1 MEFKDYYKILGLAR
15 EATQDE
21 IKSAYRRLA
30 RKYHPDVSKEANAE
44 ERFKEVGEAYEALR
58 DPEKRA
64 AYDGLLDGRWQEG
77 QEFRPPPGWDSGF
90 EFSGGFGDEAA
101 ARHFSEFF
109 ESLFGGGGVR
119 GARTR
124 GGIRGED
131 HHARIKI
138 GLEDAYHGAT
148 RTITLQTAQTD
159 AQGRVALRPH
169 SLNVKIPAGVTEGQR
184 IRLAGQGG
192 QGMGNAP
199 PGDLYLEILYEAHP
213 LYKAD
218 GHDIH
223 LNLPVTP
230 WEAALGAKVP
240 VPTLGGTV
248 DLKIPA
254 GTQSGQRLRLKGRGL
269 PGTPPGDQYVVIQ
282 IHAPKAETE
291 EQRRL
296 YEQLAEAMPVN
307 PRASLGV

>member
-1 MEFKDYYKILGLAR
+1 MEFKDYYKILGLER
-15 EATQDE
+15 KATQDE
-21 IKSAYRRLA
+21 IKSAYRKLA
-30 RKYHPDVSKEANAE
+30 RKYHPDVSKEADAE
-44 ERFKEVGEAYEALR
+44 ERFKEVSEAYEALR

-101 ARHFSEFF
+101 ARHFSDFF
-109 ESLFGGGGVR
+109 ESLFGGGGAR
-119 GARTR
+119 GARGR

-138 GLEDAYHGAT
+138 ALEDAYHGAT
-148 RTITLQTAQTD
+148 RTITLQAARAD
-159 AQGRVALRPH
+159 EHGRVTLRPH

-192 QGMGNAP
+192 QAMGDAP
-199 PGDLYLEILYEAHP
+199 PGDLYLEILFEAHP
-213 LYKAD
+213 QYKAD
-218 GHDIH
+218 GRDIY

-240 VPTLGGTV
+240 VPTLGGAV

-269 PGTPPGDQYVVIQ
+269 PGSPPGDQYVVIQ
-282 IHAPKAETE
+282 IHAPKAEND

-307 PRASLGV
+307 PRTSLGV

>member
-64 AYDGLLDGRWQEG
+64 AYDHLLDGRWQEG

-90 EFSGGFGDEAA
+90 EFSGGFDEDAGG
-101 ARHFSEFF
+101 RHFSEFF
-109 ESLFGGGGVR
+109 ETLFGGLGGR
-119 GARTR
+119 RARAR
-124 GGIRGED
+124 GGIRGDD

-138 GLEDAYHGAT
+138 GLEDAYRGAT
-148 RTITLQTAQTD
+148 RTITLQVAEGN
-159 AQGRVALRPH
+159 AQGTVDLRPH
-169 SLNVKIPAGVTEGQR
+169 SLKVKIPAGVTEGQR

-192 QGMGNAP
+192 RALGNAP
-199 PGDLYLEILYEAHP
+199 RGDLYLEVLFEPHP
-213 LYKAD
+213 VFTAD
-218 GHDIH
+218 GRDVFI
-223 LNLPVTP
+223 NLPIAP
-230 WEAALGAKVP
+230 WESALGAKVP

-269 PGTPPGDQYVVIQ
+269 PGSPPGDQYAVIQ
-282 IHAPKAETE
+282 IHAPKAENE
-291 EQRRL
+291 AQRRL
-296 YEQLAEAMPVN
+296 YEQLAKAAAFN
-307 PRASLGV
+307 PRAAMGV